1 LTACKVR
8 PTLLKPVNRILHRFI
23 ISGRLKESNLIRL
36 FKLNWGKISSIGID
50 LYLIDEQ
57 DVAMNTLK
65 EYPRYGKGRAAA
77 RGQRHSFKKTKD
89 GKKLTRRQVKNV
101 PFLHKPIIKGS
112 TTFLY
117 HLAAPLERI
126 GFVMMFYSAVDK
138 FFYNWTTLLAHR
150 GYCELPAF
158 TGPLQRKANPGSQ
171 IASPGG
177 NPVSMPILVQN
188 RGAWPS
194 NATGA
199 GLLPGEYTV
208 IWTAK
213 VRNFGT
219 STQQGLR
226 LKLAQGTFPIALNIE
241 HSDPVDI
248 GPGDEAELVLSC
260 VIDFPVFVLNGIWW
274 EMDTVAALLLNFDL
288 LSSEI
293 CIYQNYAEHS
303 F

>member
-1 LTACKVR
+1 MTQFPIKLFEGQTNFVKFLRFHPCAE
-8 PTLLKPVNRILHRFI
+8 PLPILVETFFPCF
-23 ISGRLKESNLIRL
+23 LQMA
-36 FKLNWGKISSIGID
+36 ID
-50 LYLIDEQ
+50 LYIIDEQ

-65 EYPRYGKGRAAA
+65 EYPRYGKGKAAA
-77 RGQRHSFKKTKD
+77 RGQRHSFKKEKS
-89 GKKLTRRQVKNV
+89 GKQLTRRQVKNV
-101 PFLHKPIIKGS
+101 PFLHKPIIKGT

-117 HLAAPLERI
+117 NVAAPLEKI

-158 TGPLQRKANPGSQ
+158 TGPLQRSANAGAQ

-177 NPVSMPILVQN
+177 NPVSMPNLLQN

-208 IWTAK
+208 IWQAK
-213 VRNFGT
+213 VKNNT
-219 STQQGLR
+219 TTYMPGLR
-226 LKLAQGTFPIALNIE
+226 LKLSQGSFPIALNVE

-248 GPGDEAELVLSC
+248 APGDEADLVLSC

-274 EMDTVAALLLNFDL
+274 EMDTVVALLLNFDL
-288 LSSEI
+288 VSSTI
-293 CIYQNYAEHS
+293 CIYQNYTEIS
-303 F
+303 Y